1 VHLQVKVPWR
11 ERERERDMSR
21 KRERVGEKGIDW

>member
-1 VHLQVKVPWR
+1 VHLQVKVPW
-11 ERERERDMSR
+11 RERERDMSR